1 MQLRIGGMVRLK
13 HDSLLDKHIVTG
25 GRVRLR
31 PIEAGESAL
40 LQKGTQLKVVDLV
53 DSKNVST
60 NLGVLHPVVEI
71 DDERPLALV
80 ACYDV
85 E

>member
-1 MQLRIGGMVRLK
+1 MQIRIGETVKLK

-31 PIEAGESAL
+31 PIETGETAL
-40 LQKGTQLKVVDLV
+40 LPKGTKLKVVDLM
-53 DSKNVST
+53 DAKNVST
-60 NLGVLHPVVEI
+60 NMGVMHPVVEI
-71 DDERPLALV
+71 DDERPLALI